1 MRRGILL
8 APAALLI
15 AAALFL
21 APGPG
26 AQSAGVPPDA
36 TYLATWLVS
45 VAPNDVATNPD
56 DGTLAVV
63 EAGKGTIEIL
73 RPGGRHDTFRNGFR
87 DPRCAA
93 YLPGGTLL
101 VGEATSGTVKGYA
114 PDGRVVLTLGSPNG
128 EFMTPNDVA
137 VAPALGR
144 IFVVDSADNAVKAYR
159 QTDGTF
165 EFRFGSFG
173 TGPGEFRWPISV
185 AVNTRLNEVYVGDSR
200 NRRIGVFD
208 AADGSFKR
216 SIGSAGKGD
225 GNISFVGGLHVDSA
239 DRLFVVESLGSF
251 VQIFTPDGT
260 FLGKI
265 GEHGDA
271 GGQLRTPK
279 AVGIDRFNRLVVASF
294 LDRRVEVWGLDTYEN
309 PPDIDLAATGTA
321 VPPRIKAHSA
331 SFRID
336 LQVDGASPAEIDQG
350 SVRLNGSV
358 TPLGTPFR
366 EGPRLS
372 LRFTTAE
379 ALATLPPGALGRVL
393 FVVTGRTLD
402 GRVFQADVPATIVSH
417 PGSTAP
423 ARRGRS

>member
-15 AAALFL
+15 AAAVFL

-36 TYLATWLVS
+36 TYLATWQVS

-87 DPRCAA
+87 DPRCVA
-93 YLPGGTLL
+93 YLP
-101 VGEATSGTVKGYA
+101 
-114 PDGRVVLTLGSPNG
+114 SPNG

-137 VAPALGR
+137 VAPTLGR

-208 AADGSFKR
+208 AANGSYKR
-216 SIGSAGKGD
+216 SIGTAGKGD
-225 GNISFVGGLHVDSA
+225 GNISFVGGLHVDGA

-336 LQVDGASPAEIDQG
+336 LQVDGASPAEIEQG
-350 SVRLNGSV
+350 SIRLNGSV
-358 TPLGTPFR
+358 TPLGTPSR

-402 GRVFQADVPATIVSH
+402 GRVFQADVIATIVSH